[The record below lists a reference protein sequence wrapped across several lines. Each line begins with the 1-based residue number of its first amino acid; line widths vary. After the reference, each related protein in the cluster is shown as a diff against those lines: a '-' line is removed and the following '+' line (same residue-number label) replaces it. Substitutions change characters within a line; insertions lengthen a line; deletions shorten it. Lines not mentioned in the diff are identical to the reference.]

1 MMGKVSLGIC
11 GNGAC
16 GTRGCTA
23 LISSGYYQH
32 IPPFAWTPKK
42 KDECRF
48 CDLCTPCKKPWS
60 CMIIFFMTMYQK
72 KKKFNGKFM
81 NI

>member
-16 GTRGCTA
+16 GTRGRTA

-32 IPPFAWTPKK
+32 IPPFAWTSKK
-42 KDECRF
+42 RLNVYTVICVPHVKS
-48 CDLCTPCKKPWS
+48 L
-60 CMIIFFMTMYQK
+60 
-72 KKKFNGKFM
+72 GLV
-81 NI
+81 